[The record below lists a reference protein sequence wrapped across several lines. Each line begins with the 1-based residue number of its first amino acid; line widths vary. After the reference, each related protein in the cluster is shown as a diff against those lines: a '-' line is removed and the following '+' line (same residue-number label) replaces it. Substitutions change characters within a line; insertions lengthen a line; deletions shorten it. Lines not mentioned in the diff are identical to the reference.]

1 MAGDTSVGR
10 SRRLL
15 TFRLDGDQRRRL
27 KARLAG
33 EGRTMSEVVI
43 LGLQNYVAHGTRR
56 SGSGSGSREPEAAP
70 DAPAAPDVDAAPD
83 APAAAPDLVAAP
95 DAPPA
100 APEPD
105 AAAGPLSVPGLE
117 ETPDAPAAPE
127 PDAAAGPLSVPGL
140 EETPGAPAAPE
151 PDAAAGPLSVP
162 GLEETP
168 DAPAAPEPTS
178 RPRGPVLPAG
188 APTAPGTTP
197 PGTTVVASVS
207 QLTLPAPTAAYL
219 RNLRKSGD
227 SDLLSATLARL
238 HEVGW
243 PLRPLADAL
252 GISRQAVQARIRQS
266 VPSPVRSRVSD
277 VPPPSAFPR
286 RRPALASGRRAHLTV
301 KIDHALRS
309 AAHGKAVREG
319 SSLSQVIEKILDY
332 YVRHGLPTGEVRLG
346 DTTPTRPGPRRKRRT
361 RGAEPPSD

>member
-1 MAGDTSVGR
+1 MSGPGP
-10 SRRLL
+10 RRLL

-43 LGLQNYVAHGTRR
+43 LGLQNYVGHGTRR
-56 SGSGSGSREPEAAP
+56 SGSGSGSRELNT
-70 DAPAAPDVDAAPD
+70 PA
-83 APAAAPDLVAAP
+83 
-95 DAPPA
+95 
-100 APEPD
+100 
-105 AAAGPLSVPGLE
+105 
-117 ETPDAPAAPE
+117 DAPAAPE
-127 PDAAAGPLSVPGL
+127 LDEASEPVSVPGL
-140 EETPGAPAAPE
+140 EGTLGAPAA
-151 PDAAAGPLSVP
+151 L
-162 GLEETP
+162 
-168 DAPAAPEPTS
+168 EPTP
-178 RPRGPVLPAG
+178 RPREPM
-188 APTAPGTTP
+188 PTAGLPTAGLPTAIGTTATGTTAA
-197 PGTTVVASVS
+197 GTTVVASVS

-252 GISRQAVQARIRQS
+252 GISRQAVQARIRQP
-266 VPSPVRSRVSD
+266 VPSAVRSRVPE

-286 RRPALASGRRAHLTV
+286 RRPALASGRRVHLTV

-346 DTTPTRPGPRRKRRT
+346 DTTPTRPGPRRKRRA
-361 RGAEPPSD
+361 RGAGPPPS

>member
-15 TFRLDGDQRRRL
+15 TFRLDGDQRQRL

-43 LGLQNYVAHGTRR
+43 LGLQNYVAHSARR
-56 SGSGSGSREPEAAP
+56 SGSGSGSREL
-70 DAPAAPDVDAAPD
+70 DAPAD
-83 APAAAPDLVAAP
+83 APAAAELDEAS
-95 DAPPA
+95 
-100 APEPD
+100 EPV
-105 AAAGPLSVPGLE
+105 SVPGLE
-117 ETPDAPAAPE
+117 GA
-127 PDAAAGPLSVPGL
+127 L
-140 EETPGAPAAPE
+140 GAPAALE
-151 PDAAAGPLSVP
+151 PTPRPREPTPTAGPP
-162 GLEETP
+162 TAGL
-168 DAPAAPEPTS
+168 PAAM
-178 RPRGPVLPAG
+178 
-188 APTAPGTTP
+188 GTTAT
-197 PGTTVVASVS
+197 GTTVVASVS

-252 GISRQAVQARIRQS
+252 GISRQAVQARIRQP
-266 VPSPVRSRVSD
+266 VPSAVRSRVPD
-277 VPPPSAFPR
+277 VPPPSAYPR

-346 DTTPTRPGPRRKRRT
+346 DTTPTRPGPRRKRRA
-361 RGAEPPSD
+361 RGAGLASD

>member
-43 LGLQNYVAHGTRR
+43 LGLQNYVGHSTRR
-56 SGSGSGSREPEAAP
+56 SGSGSGSREL
-70 DAPAAPDVDAAPD
+70 DAPA
-83 APAAAPDLVAAP
+83 
-95 DAPPA
+95 
-100 APEPD
+100 
-105 AAAGPLSVPGLE
+105 
-117 ETPDAPAAPE
+117 DAPAAPE
-127 PDAAAGPLSVPGL
+127 LDEASEPVSVPGL
-140 EETPGAPAAPE
+140 EGTLAAPAAP
-151 PDAAAGPLSVP
+151 A
-162 GLEETP
+162 
-168 DAPAAPEPTS
+168 APAALEPTP
-178 RPRGPVLPAG
+178 RPREPMPTAGLPTAGLPA
-188 APTAPGTTP
+188 AMGTTAT
-197 PGTTVVASVS
+197 GTTVVASVS

-227 SDLLSATLARL
+227 SDLLSAALARL

-252 GISRQAVQARIRQS
+252 GISRQAVQARIRQP
-266 VPSPVRSRVSD
+266 VPSAVRSRVPD

-346 DTTPTRPGPRRKRRT
+346 DTTPTRPGPRRKRRA
-361 RGAEPPSD
+361 RGAGPPSD

>member
-15 TFRLDGDQRRRL
+15 TFRLDGDQRQRL

-43 LGLQNYVAHGTRR
+43 LGLQHYVGHGTRR
-56 SGSGSGSREPEAAP
+56 SGSGPGSREL
-70 DAPAAPDVDAAPD
+70 DAPADAS
-83 APAAAPDLVAAP
+83 
-95 DAPPA
+95 A
-100 APEPD
+100 APELDEASEPV
-105 AAAGPLSVPGLE
+105 SVPGLE
-117 ETPDAPAAPE
+117 GT
-127 PDAAAGPLSVPGL
+127 L
-140 EETPGAPAAPE
+140 GAPAA
-151 PDAAAGPLSVP
+151 L
-162 GLEETP
+162 
-168 DAPAAPEPTS
+168 EPTP
-178 RPRGPVLPAG
+178 RPREPM
-188 APTAPGTTP
+188 PTAGLPTAGLPTAIGTTATGTTAA
-197 PGTTVVASVS
+197 GTTVVASVS

-252 GISRQAVQARIRQS
+252 GISRQAVQARIRQP
-266 VPSPVRSRVSD
+266 VPSAVRSRVPD

-346 DTTPTRPGPRRKRRT
+346 DTTPTRPGPRRKRRA
-361 RGAEPPSD
+361 RGAGPPPS

>member
-43 LGLQNYVAHGTRR
+43 LGLQNYVGHGTRR
-56 SGSGSGSREPEAAP
+56 SGSGSGSRELNT
-70 DAPAAPDVDAAPD
+70 PA
-83 APAAAPDLVAAP
+83 
-95 DAPPA
+95 
-100 APEPD
+100 
-105 AAAGPLSVPGLE
+105 
-117 ETPDAPAAPE
+117 DAPAAPE
-127 PDAAAGPLSVPGL
+127 LDEASEPVSVPGL
-140 EETPGAPAAPE
+140 EGTLGAPAA
-151 PDAAAGPLSVP
+151 L
-162 GLEETP
+162 
-168 DAPAAPEPTS
+168 EPTP
-178 RPRGPVLPAG
+178 RPREPM
-188 APTAPGTTP
+188 PTAGLPTAGLPTAIGTTATGTTAA
-197 PGTTVVASVS
+197 GTTVVASVS

-252 GISRQAVQARIRQS
+252 GISRQAVQARIRQP
-266 VPSPVRSRVSD
+266 VPSAVRSRVPE

-286 RRPALASGRRAHLTV
+286 RRPALASGRRVHLTV

-346 DTTPTRPGPRRKRRT
+346 DTTPTRPGPRRKRRA
-361 RGAEPPSD
+361 RGAGPPSD

>member
-1 MAGDTSVGR
+1 M
-10 SRRLL
+10 
-15 TFRLDGDQRRRL
+15 
-27 KARLAG
+27 
-33 EGRTMSEVVI
+33 
-43 LGLQNYVAHGTRR
+43 
-56 SGSGSGSREPEAAP
+56 
-70 DAPAAPDVDAAPD
+70 
-83 APAAAPDLVAAP
+83 
-95 DAPPA
+95 
-100 APEPD
+100 
-105 AAAGPLSVPGLE
+105 
-117 ETPDAPAAPE
+117 
-127 PDAAAGPLSVPGL
+127 
-140 EETPGAPAAPE
+140 
-151 PDAAAGPLSVP
+151 
-162 GLEETP
+162 
-168 DAPAAPEPTS
+168 
-178 RPRGPVLPAG
+178 
-188 APTAPGTTP
+188 PTAGLPTAGLPTAIGTTATGTTAA
-197 PGTTVVASVS
+197 GTTVVASVS

-252 GISRQAVQARIRQS
+252 GISRQAVQARIRQP
-266 VPSPVRSRVSD
+266 VPSAVRSRVPD

-346 DTTPTRPGPRRKRRT
+346 DTTPTRPGPRRKRRA
-361 RGAEPPSD
+361 RGAGLASD

>member
-1 MAGDTSVGR
+1 MAGDTSVGRSRDTSVGRSRDTSVGRSRDTSVGR

-43 LGLQNYVAHGTRR
+43 LGLQNYVGHGTRR
-56 SGSGSGSREPEAAP
+56 SGSGSGSREL
-70 DAPAAPDVDAAPD
+70 DAPA
-83 APAAAPDLVAAP
+83 
-95 DAPPA
+95 
-100 APEPD
+100 
-105 AAAGPLSVPGLE
+105 
-117 ETPDAPAAPE
+117 DAPAAPE
-127 PDAAAGPLSVPGL
+127 LDEASEPVSVPGL
-140 EETPGAPAAPE
+140 EGTLGAPAA
-151 PDAAAGPLSVP
+151 L
-162 GLEETP
+162 
-168 DAPAAPEPTS
+168 EPTP
-178 RPRGPVLPAG
+178 RPREPM
-188 APTAPGTTP
+188 PTAGLPTAIGTTAT
-197 PGTTVVASVS
+197 GTTVVASVN
-207 QLTLPAPTAAYL
+207 QLTLPAATAAYL

-252 GISRQAVQARIRQS
+252 GISRQAVQARIRQP
-266 VPSPVRSRVSD
+266 VPSAVRSRVPE

-346 DTTPTRPGPRRKRRT
+346 DTTPTRPGPRRKRRA
-361 RGAEPPSD
+361 RGAGPPPG

>member
-43 LGLQNYVAHGTRR
+43 LGLQNYVGHSTRR
-56 SGSGSGSREPEAAP
+56 SGSGSRPRELDGTA
-70 DAPAAPDVDAAPD
+70 
-83 APAAAPDLVAAP
+83 
-95 DAPPA
+95 
-100 APEPD
+100 
-105 AAAGPLSVPGLE
+105 
-117 ETPDAPAAPE
+117 DAPAAPE
-127 PDAAAGPLSVPGL
+127 LDAASEPVPVPDLEGPL
-140 EETPGAPAAPE
+140 
-151 PDAAAGPLSVP
+151 
-162 GLEETP
+162 
-168 DAPAAPEPTS
+168 
-178 RPRGPVLPAG
+178 G
-188 APTAPGTTP
+188 APTALEPTPRRRQPTPTASGTTASGTTASGTTAS
-197 PGTTVVASVS
+197 GTTVVASVS
-207 QLTLPAPTAAYL
+207 QLTLPAPIAAYL

-252 GISRQAVQARIRQS
+252 GISRQAVQARIRQP
-266 VPSPVRSRVSD
+266 VPSAVRCRVPD

-332 YVRHGLPTGEVRLG
+332 YLRHGLPTGEVRLG
-346 DTTPTRPGPRRKRRT
+346 DTTPTRPGPRRKRRA
-361 RGAEPPSD
+361 RGAGPPSD

>member
-1 MAGDTSVGR
+1 MARDTSVGRSRDTSVGRSRDTSVGRSRDTSVGR

-15 TFRLDGDQRRRL
+15 TFRLDGDQRQRL

-43 LGLQNYVAHGTRR
+43 LGLQHYVGHGTRR
-56 SGSGSGSREPEAAP
+56 SGSGPGSREL
-70 DAPAAPDVDAAPD
+70 DAPADAS
-83 APAAAPDLVAAP
+83 
-95 DAPPA
+95 A
-100 APEPD
+100 APELDEASEPV
-105 AAAGPLSVPGLE
+105 SVPGLE
-117 ETPDAPAAPE
+117 GT
-127 PDAAAGPLSVPGL
+127 L
-140 EETPGAPAAPE
+140 GAPAA
-151 PDAAAGPLSVP
+151 L
-162 GLEETP
+162 
-168 DAPAAPEPTS
+168 EPTP
-178 RPRGPVLPAG
+178 RPREPM
-188 APTAPGTTP
+188 PTAGLPTAGLPTAIGTTATGTTAA
-197 PGTTVVASVS
+197 GTTVVASVS

-252 GISRQAVQARIRQS
+252 GISRQAVQARIRQP
-266 VPSPVRSRVSD
+266 VPSAVRSRVPE

-286 RRPALASGRRAHLTV
+286 RRPALASGRRVHLTV

-346 DTTPTRPGPRRKRRT
+346 DTTPTRPGPRRKRRA
-361 RGAEPPSD
+361 RGAGPPPS

>member
-15 TFRLDGDQRRRL
+15 TFRLDGDQRQRL

-43 LGLQNYVAHGTRR
+43 LGLQNYVAHSARR
-56 SGSGSGSREPEAAP
+56 SGSGSGSREL
-70 DAPAAPDVDAAPD
+70 DAPA
-83 APAAAPDLVAAP
+83 
-95 DAPPA
+95 
-100 APEPD
+100 
-105 AAAGPLSVPGLE
+105 
-117 ETPDAPAAPE
+117 DAPAAPE
-127 PDAAAGPLSVPGL
+127 LDEASEPVSVPGL
-140 EETPGAPAAPE
+140 EGTLGAPAAPE
-151 PDAAAGPLSVP
+151 P
-162 GLEETP
+162 TP
-168 DAPAAPEPTS
+168 RPHEPM
-178 RPRGPVLPAG
+178 
-188 APTAPGTTP
+188 PTAGLPTAMGTTVT
-197 PGTTVVASVS
+197 GTTVVASLS

-252 GISRQAVQARIRQS
+252 GISRQAVQARIRQP
-266 VPSPVRSRVSD
+266 VPSAVRSRVPD

-346 DTTPTRPGPRRKRRT
+346 DTTPTRPGPRRKRRA
-361 RGAEPPSD
+361 RGAGPPSD